1 MASNRRVVVIG
12 GDAAGMSAA
21 SQAVRV
27 DSGLEVVAYEKG
39 AFVSYGACGIP
50 YYVAGEIARWEDLV
64 VMTPERF
71 GERGIDV
78 KTHHEVVELRLAT
91 REVTVRDGAS
101 GRTFRDRYD
110 YLVLATGG
118 APVDPPFEGA
128 ALDGVVS
135 LRNLEDG
142 IALRERIEGE
152 APGRAAI
159 VGTGL
164 IGLEMAEAFSK
175 CGMAVTL
182 VGRSGRIL
190 GFDPEM
196 MRPVLDD
203 LERRGVRL
211 LLDTQVVGLEGTA
224 GKVRGVATSGGG
236 IPADLVLLA
245 MGVRPGTDLAS
256 RAGVAV
262 GASGAIAV
270 TDRMR
275 TDAPGVYAA
284 GDCAEVTHVV
294 SGAKVHAPL
303 ALSANR
309 TGRVAG
315 DNLGHEA
322 RGSVSTQRFRGTAG
336 TMVTKVFDH
345 TVAQTGLDLER
356 ARAAG
361 FDAQAFLREGRS
373 RAGYYPGGEA
383 IRTRIVA
390 DRRTRRLLGA
400 QMVGKEG
407 VSGRIDVFAAALFS
421 RMTVDDVYNLDL
433 AYAPPYG
440 PVYDPIIE
448 ICGRA
453 ALELGR

>member
-1 MASNRRVVVIG
+1 MVSVG

-27 DSGLEVVAYEKG
+27 DPGLDVVAYERG
-39 AFVSYGACGIP
+39 PFVSYGACGIP

-71 GERGIDV
+71 RERGIDV
-78 KTHHEVVELRLAT
+78 RTRHEVVELRLAT
-91 REVTVRDGAS
+91 REVTVREDAS
-101 GRTFRDRYD
+101 GKTFRDRYD

-118 APVDPPFEGA
+118 APADFPFPGME
-128 ALDGVVS
+128 LDGVVS

-142 IALRERIEGE
+142 ITLRDRIDNE
-152 APGRAAI
+152 APGRAVI

-164 IGLEMAEAFSK
+164 IGLEMAEAFIK
-175 CGMAVTL
+175 RGMEVTL
-182 VGRSGRIL
+182 VGRSGSIL
-190 GFDPEM
+190 GFD
-196 MRPVLDD
+196 RDLVGPVLED
-203 LERRGVRL
+203 LKRRGVRV
-211 LLDTQVVGLEGTA
+211 LLDAQVEGFEGAA
-224 GKVRGVATSGGG
+224 GKVGAVATSGGRVS
-236 IPADLVLLA
+236 ADLVLLA
-245 MGVRPGTDLAS
+245 VGVRPATHLA
-256 RAGVAV
+256 RQAGVAI
-262 GASGAIAV
+262 GSSGAIAV

-275 TDAPGVYAA
+275 TEAPGVYAA

-294 SGAKVHAPL
+294 SGEKVHAPL

-322 RGSVSTQRFRGTAG
+322 RGGASTQRFRGTAG

-361 FDAQAFLREGRS
+361 FDAQAFSREGRS

-383 IRTRIVA
+383 IWTRIVA

-400 QMVGKEG
+400 QMVGREG
-407 VSGRIDVFAAALFS
+407 VSGRIDVFAAALFA

-440 PVYDPIIE
+440 PVYDPVIE

-453 ALELGR
+453 AIELSG